1 MIFRTINLPKSE
13 RFACSARKLK
23 AAFSDVENLEIYC
36 GVLGKSFAFDSR
48 SKNRPRLQGTLVAQA
63 QINRD
68 LAALLIL
75 YAVSTENYPET
86 AANEFCDS
94 ILQKIDEWLKV
105 QISRPKTAILGV
117 ESLLIEWTGREH
129 KKHLMRFL

>member
-1 MIFRTINLPKSE
+1 MKFRTINLPNSE

-23 AAFSDVENLEIYC
+23 AAFSDVQNLEIYC

-48 SKNRPRLQGTLVAQA
+48 SKKRPRLQGTVVAQA

-68 LAALLIL
+68 LAAILIL
-75 YAVSTENYPET
+75 YALSKGNYPET

-94 ILQKIDEWLKV
+94 IIQEIHQWLNGQLAK
-105 QISRPKTAILGV
+105 PKTANALQ
-117 ESLLIEWTGREH
+117 
-129 KKHLMRFL
+129 RFNVSNDG